1 MSKNLLPKNGI
12 SMASCLETT
21 DGTLSTRPQIIS
33 NGEVCGAITRIRASF
48 SSFGPPFD
56 TKNFNFNFEIKSWL

>member
-1 MSKNLLPKNGI
+1 
-12 SMASCLETT
+12 MASCLETT